1 MRLVVRVEALRAE
14 WAFESVT
21 ARVLHLNSRA
31 QQIFF
36 RCSAGSSEQGRD
48 RGLNGNCF
56 TGFT

>member
-1 MRLVVRVEALRAE
+1 MRLAVRVEALRAE

-21 ARVLHLNSRA
+21 VRVLHLNSRA

-56 TGFT
+56 T